1 MSDKV
6 GEAPAASSLGSG
18 ASTGGGQGQE
28 GLLLA
33 KALCGF
39 SLPMT
44 AQHGEVMGWGAAAQ
58 GKAQASQVR
67 PGNDSWA
74 HQRGAGAG

>member
-39 SLPMT
+39 SLPM
-44 AQHGEVMGWGAAAQ
+44 AARHGEVMGAGGGGSSGQ
-58 GKAQASQVR
+58 GPGLPGKA
-67 PGNDSWA
+67 WE
-74 HQRGAGAG
+74 